1 MSDSK
6 YLNMHDIAHHMHEI
20 AHHCPCFAGAAA
32 ASTPSQSAQR
42 IVSKS
47 RATDLIAPSLV
58 NLPNA
63 LSADYWLNKVRVQEQ
78 LGNHQVRTAL
88 KPGCCGKCFA
98 HLYPYVEVLSLQMC

>member
-1 MSDSK
+1 
-6 YLNMHDIAHHMHEI
+6 MHDIAHH
-20 AHHCPCFAGAAA
+20 CPFFAGAAA
-32 ASTPSQSAQR
+32 ASTHSQSAQR

-63 LSADYWLNKVRVQEQ
+63 LSAEYWLNKVRVQEQ

-88 KPGCCGKCFA
+88 KPGLGIVANALRSHMMRCCHYSCVDTFGTCCRQ
-98 HLYPYVEVLSLQMC
+98 P